1 MIAFGSPITDPPLFE
16 RACRPGIERA
26 KEADSIIMAR
36 ASAGSIYRSY
46 NLIIEEAAQIEGL
59 EALVLLHQDSEILN
73 EDFCAKI
80 RAALA
85 DPEVGLVGACGAKG
99 VRSIAW
105 WDGSVT
111 WASFT
116 HRYEEFGGGEVAA
129 FCYSDEPRPPYAQIG
144 EVDTIDGFV
153 MVLSPWGVQN
163 CRFDES
169 LGNLHGYDFDF
180 CLTVREAGRK
190 VVTADLQM
198 VHHHSLDLVSNP
210 ETWIQAHMTLAEKWA
225 GRIDGAGDGPGDDWR
240 HRARRAEAEAAVYR
254 TLMHAEELKR
264 YAAVEEVTRSI
275 SWRLTHPLR
284 TINRLRRAFRDPNT
298 ARATRDIPR

>member
-1 MIAFGSPITDPPLFE
+1 MIVFGSPITDPPLFE
-16 RACRPGIERA
+16 RACRPGIDRA
-26 KEADSIIMAR
+26 KEADSIVLAR
-36 ASAGSIYRSY
+36 ASAGSIYRSC
-46 NLIIEEAAQIEGL
+46 NVLIEEAAQIEGL
-59 EALVLLHQDSEILN
+59 EALVLLHQDSEILST
-73 EDFCAKI
+73 DFCARV

-85 DPEVGLVGACGAKG
+85 DPEVGLVGACGARS

-116 HRYEEFGGGEVAA
+116 HRYPEYGGGEVVA
-129 FCYSDEPRPPYAQIG
+129 FSFDGEDRPAYVETG

-153 MVLSPWGVQN
+153 MVLSPWVVQN

-169 LGNLHGYDFDF
+169 LGNLHGYDLDF

-210 ETWIQAHMTLAEKWA
+210 ETWIQAHMTIAEKWA
-225 GRIDGAGDGPGDDWR
+225 GRMPGVGDGAGADWKQ
-240 HRARRAEAEAAVYR
+240 RARRAEAEAAVWR
-254 TLMHAEELKR
+254 TLRHAEELKR
-264 YAAVEEVTRSI
+264 YAAVEEVTRSL
-275 SWRLTHPLR
+275 SWRLTAPLR
-284 TINRLRRAFRDPNT
+284 ALNRMRKVTRNPHD
-298 ARATRDIPR
+298 ARVTREVSR

>member
-1 MIAFGSPITDPPLFE
+1 MLAFASPITDPPLYD

-26 KEADSIIMAR
+26 KEPDSIVMAR

-46 NLIIEEAAQIEGL
+46 NVLIEEAAQIEGL
-59 EALVLLHQDSEILN
+59 EALVLLHQDSEIV
-73 EDFCAKI
+73 DDRFCATV
-80 RAALA
+80 REALR
-85 DPEVGLVGACGAKG
+85 DPDVGLIGACGAKG

-116 HRYEEFGGGEVAA
+116 HRYSEYGGGEVAA
-129 FCYSDEPRPPYAQIG
+129 FTYRGEQHPAYAQTG
-144 EVDTIDGFV
+144 EVDTIDGFI
-153 MVLSPWGVQN
+153 MVLSPWVVQH

-190 VVTADLQM
+190 VVTADIQM
-198 VHHHSLDLVSNP
+198 VHHHSLDLVSEP

-225 GRIDGAGDGPGDDWR
+225 GRIPGVGDGGGDWKQ
-240 HRARRAEAEAAVYR
+240 RARRAEAEAAVWR
-254 TLMHAEELKR
+254 TLRHAEELKR
-264 YAAVEEVTRSI
+264 YAAVEEVTRSL
-275 SWRLTHPLR
+275 SWRVTAPLR
-284 TINRLRRAFRDPNT
+284 AVNRMRKVAKNPHE
-298 ARATRDIPR
+298 AQVTRGITNR